1 MEKRSGDG
9 GLHRCIVVNSTIYF
23 VIAYYFVVFSYNLF
37 SILLAKALG
46 FEGELFY
53 YGFVNTGKAWTRSD
67 IILVFFVGNA
77 LTLLMAFLFERF
89 YKKQRKYYRGIKMLF
104 LWIYLVSIIWFLGNI
119 IVGAFFNFG
128 IGAAVRAFK
137 VPFFL
142 RLLLAIVAIY
152 FLIFLGLKAQ
162 KHVRVSAN
170 LYYPRLL
177 RRQTRKFFVYQIILP
192 VFFGLIII
200 VLLKIPHVPM
210 YHYVDI
216 YLLLTIVFFI
226 GGLFY
231 KARSHG
237 SMAFKTHNTEKK
249 QLRRKGCNVAVIPLL
264 AMFAVLALIRIGLN
278 SGLVI

>member
-1 MEKRSGDG
+1 M
-9 GLHRCIVVNSTIYF
+9 
-23 VIAYYFVVFSYNLF
+23 A
-37 SILLAKALG
+37 LAKALG
-46 FEGELFY
+46 FDVELFY
-53 YGFVNTGKAWTRSD
+53 YGFTHSGKVWTLSNT
-67 IILVFFVGNA
+67 ILVFFVGNA
-77 LTLLMAFLFERF
+77 LTLLMAVLFERL

-128 IGAAVRAFK
+128 IGAAVRAFR

-177 RRQTRKFFVYQIILP
+177 RRQTRKFFLYQIVLP
-192 VFFGLIII
+192 VVFGLIII

-216 YLLLTIVFFI
+216 YLLLTIVFFL

-231 KARSHG
+231 KAKSHG
-237 SMAFKTHNTEKK
+237 SMAFKTHDTEKK

-264 AMFAVLALIRIGLN
+264 AMFVVLALIRVGLIN
-278 SGLVI
+278 GLTI